1 MASISK
7 PVGKNVNS
15 SYSDTVIVQLL
26 LNKFIMPGYLALTP
40 LVVDGKCGKKTI
52 AAIRTFQASFLGWN
66 KTDGRVDP
74 GGTTLDRLNGPV
86 TQPQWGD
93 PSENTRQSVLKVL
106 DGSQTAFVNFTI
118 HGLGI
123 HTFQF
128 AQIYAHIAERDIEVL
143 WDPAEGDGANY
154 NVTTDRMTLGFQWA
168 DTVRRRSIV
177 VHEAVHAILDL
188 RATPITTVKSEA
200 AAFVGQ
206 ALYERHV
213 TGKAFFET
221 NFYLIPTRA
230 VADIIAT
237 DIIAGKQA
245 GDDQLKLLYDMIAA
259 IPFAP
264 YNQPYSTLMCNGIG

>member
-1 MASISK
+1 MTNISK
-7 PVGKNVNS
+7 PVGKNVDS
-15 SYSDTVIVQLL
+15 SYADTVIVQLF

-52 AAIRTFQASFLGWN
+52 AAIRTFQAAFLGWN

-74 GGTTLDRLNGPV
+74 GGTTIERLNGPV

-123 HTFQF
+123 HAFNF
-128 AQIYAHIAERDIEVL
+128 AQIYAHIASRDIEVL

-154 NVTTDRMTLGFQWA
+154 NVKTDRMTLGFQWA

-177 VHEAVHAILDL
+177 VHEAIHAILDL

-206 ALYERHV
+206 GLYVRHV
-213 TGKAFFET
+213 TGKAPVET
-221 NFYLIPTRA
+221 NFQLLPTRA
-230 VADIIAT
+230 AADAIAVE
-237 DIIAGKQA
+237 IIAGRSP
-245 GDDQLKLLYDMIAA
+245 GEYQLKFLYDMIAA

-264 YNQPYSTLMCNGIG
+264 YNQPYSTLMCNGI